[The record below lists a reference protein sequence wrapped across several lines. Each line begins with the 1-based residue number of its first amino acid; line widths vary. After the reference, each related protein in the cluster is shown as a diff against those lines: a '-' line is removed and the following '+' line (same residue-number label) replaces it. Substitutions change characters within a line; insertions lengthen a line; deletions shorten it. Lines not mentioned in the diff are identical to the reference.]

1 MFLWLSLKHIS
12 VFDCVV
18 GIKMFEKLGKT
29 NDWQLQETSS
39 ALEHSCVALQITFY
53 AKHTYN
59 VWPEQKQTFL
69 HFNWI
74 SYQHPYLVAGGK
86 KNKKNNSNYE
96 NLKPNLMEC
105 VIRIFMNFVLLS
117 SDYVD
122 SFDLNVP

>member
-1 MFLWLSLKHIS
+1 M
-12 VFDCVV
+12 
-18 GIKMFEKLGKT
+18 
-29 NDWQLQETSS
+29 
-39 ALEHSCVALQITFY
+39 
-53 AKHTYN
+53 N

-74 SYQHPYLVAGGK
+74 LYQHPYLVAGGK

-117 SDYVD
+117 CDYVV
-122 SFDLNVP
+122 SWSQCTITVNKKSGFLNRIF